1 MFCYGTIRWV
11 KPSRIDEED
20 QMPSPLRM
28 KRINDRIKEVLSVIL
43 LAKIEDPRL
52 TDVIVTDVRV
62 DRELDY
68 ANIYVSAPQGRV
80 REKEVLAALN
90 HAAGFLKYELAN
102 EVELRIMPKLRFF
115 WDVTPERA
123 DRIDTLLA
131 QLRDEQEVD
140 EETPENLND
149 EDEANGSTD

>member
-1 MFCYGTIRWV
+1 
-11 KPSRIDEED
+11 
-20 QMPSPLRM
+20 MPSPLRM
-28 KRINDRIKEVLSVIL
+28 KRINDRFKEVLAVIL
-43 LAKIEDPRL
+43 LTKIKDPRL
-52 TDVIVTDVRV
+52 ADVSVTDVKV

-80 REKEVLAALN
+80 REKEVLEALN

-102 EVELRIMPKLRFF
+102 EIDLRIMPKLRFF

-131 QLRDEQEVD
+131 LLREEPKAEEATTENPSDEG
-140 EETPENLND
+140 
-149 EDEANGSTD
+149 EANGSTD

>member
-1 MFCYGTIRWV
+1 
-11 KPSRIDEED
+11 
-20 QMPSPLRM
+20 M
-28 KRINDRIKEVLSVIL
+28 KRINDRFKEVLSVIL
-43 LAKIEDPRL
+43 LTKIEDPRL
-52 TDVIVTDVRV
+52 TDVIVTDVKV

-68 ANIYVSAPQGRV
+68 ANIYVSAPQGRE

-102 EVELRIMPKLRFF
+102 EIDLRIMPKLRFF

-131 QLRDEQEVD
+131 QLREEREVE
-140 EETPENLND
+140 EETTENQSD
-149 EDEANGSTD
+149 EGEANGSAD

>member
-1 MFCYGTIRWV
+1 
-11 KPSRIDEED
+11 
-20 QMPSPLRM
+20 M
-28 KRINDRIKEVLSVIL
+28 KRINDRFKEVLSVIL
-43 LAKIEDPRL
+43 LTKIEDPRL
-52 TDVIVTDVRV
+52 TDVVVTDVKV

-68 ANIYVSAPQGRV
+68 ANIYVSAPQGRE

-102 EVELRIMPKLRFF
+102 EIDLRIMPKLRFF

-131 QLRDEQEVD
+131 QLREEREVE
-140 EETPENLND
+140 EETTENQSD
-149 EDEANGSTD
+149 EGEANGSAD

>member
-1 MFCYGTIRWV
+1 MCIRD
-11 KPSRIDEED
+11 S
-20 QMPSPLRM
+20 S
-28 KRINDRIKEVLSVIL
+28 
-43 LAKIEDPRL
+43 
-52 TDVIVTDVRV
+52 VTDVKV

-80 REKEVLAALN
+80 REKEVLEALN

-102 EVELRIMPKLRFF
+102 EIDLRIMPKLRFF

-131 QLRDEQEVD
+131 LLREEPKAEEATTENPSDEG
-140 EETPENLND
+140 
-149 EDEANGSTD
+149 EANGSADKRFA

>member
-1 MFCYGTIRWV
+1 
-11 KPSRIDEED
+11 
-20 QMPSPLRM
+20 M
-28 KRINDRIKEVLSVIL
+28 KRINDRFKEVLSVIL
-43 LAKIEDPRL
+43 LTKIEDPRL
-52 TDVIVTDVRV
+52 TDVVVTDVKV

-68 ANIYVSAPQGRV
+68 ANIYVSAPQGRE

-102 EVELRIMPKLRFF
+102 EIDLRIMPKLRFF

-131 QLRDEQEVD
+131 QLREEREVE
-140 EETPENLND
+140 EETAENQND
-149 EDEANGSTD
+149 EGETNGSAD

>member
-1 MFCYGTIRWV
+1 
-11 KPSRIDEED
+11 
-20 QMPSPLRM
+20 M
-28 KRINDRIKEVLSVIL
+28 KRINDRFKEVLSVIL
-43 LAKIEDPRL
+43 LTKIADPRL
-52 TDVIVTDVRV
+52 ADVSVTDVKV

-80 REKEVLAALN
+80 REKEVLEALN

-102 EVELRIMPKLRFF
+102 EIDLRIMPKLRFF

-131 QLRDEQEVD
+131 LLREEPKVD
-140 EETPENLND
+140 EATTENPSD
-149 EDEANGSTD
+149 EGEANGSAD

>member
-1 MFCYGTIRWV
+1 
-11 KPSRIDEED
+11 
-20 QMPSPLRM
+20 M
-28 KRINDRIKEVLSVIL
+28 KRINDRFKEVLSVIL
-43 LAKIEDPRL
+43 LTKIEDPRL
-52 TDVIVTDVRV
+52 ADVSVTDVKV

-80 REKEVLAALN
+80 REKEVLEALN

-102 EVELRIMPKLRFF
+102 EIDLRIMPKLRFF

-131 QLRDEQEVD
+131 LLREEHEAEEKTIENPSDEG
-140 EETPENLND
+140 
-149 EDEANGSTD
+149 EANGSAD

>member
-1 MFCYGTIRWV
+1 
-11 KPSRIDEED
+11 
-20 QMPSPLRM
+20 M
-28 KRINDRIKEVLSVIL
+28 KRINDRFKEVLSVIL
-43 LAKIEDPRL
+43 LTKIEDPRL
-52 TDVIVTDVRV
+52 TDVSVTDVKV

-80 REKEVLAALN
+80 REKEVLEALN

-102 EVELRIMPKLRFF
+102 EIDLRIMPKLRFF

-131 QLRDEQEVD
+131 LLREEHEAEEKTTENPSDEG
-140 EETPENLND
+140 
-149 EDEANGSTD
+149 EANGSAD

>member
-1 MFCYGTIRWV
+1 
-11 KPSRIDEED
+11 
-20 QMPSPLRM
+20 M
-28 KRINDRIKEVLSVIL
+28 KRINDRFKEVLSVIL
-43 LAKIEDPRL
+43 LTKIEDPRL
-52 TDVIVTDVRV
+52 TDVSVTDVKV

-80 REKEVLAALN
+80 REKEVLEALN

-102 EVELRIMPKLRFF
+102 EIDLRIMPKLRFF

-131 QLRDEQEVD
+131 LLREEHEAE
-140 EETPENLND
+140 EETTENPSD
-149 EDEANGSTD
+149 EGEANGSAD

>member
-1 MFCYGTIRWV
+1 
-11 KPSRIDEED
+11 
-20 QMPSPLRM
+20 M
-28 KRINDRIKEVLSVIL
+28 KRINDRFKEVLSVIL
-43 LAKIEDPRL
+43 LTKIADPRL
-52 TDVIVTDVRV
+52 ADVSVTDVKV

-80 REKEVLAALN
+80 REKEVLEALN

-102 EVELRIMPKLRFF
+102 EIDLRIMPKLRFF

-131 QLRDEQEVD
+131 LLREEPKAEEATTENPSDEG
-140 EETPENLND
+140 
-149 EDEANGSTD
+149 EANGSTD

>member
-1 MFCYGTIRWV
+1 
-11 KPSRIDEED
+11 
-20 QMPSPLRM
+20 M
-28 KRINDRIKEVLSVIL
+28 KRINDRFKEVLSVIL
-43 LAKIEDPRL
+43 LTKIEDPRL
-52 TDVIVTDVRV
+52 TDVSVTDVKV

-80 REKEVLAALN
+80 REKEVLEALN

-102 EVELRIMPKLRFF
+102 EIDLRIMPKLRFF

-131 QLRDEQEVD
+131 LLREEHKAE
-140 EETPENLND
+140 EETIENPSD
-149 EDEANGSTD
+149 EGEANGSAD

>member
-1 MFCYGTIRWV
+1 
-11 KPSRIDEED
+11 
-20 QMPSPLRM
+20 M
-28 KRINDRIKEVLSVIL
+28 KRINDRFKEVLSVIL
-43 LAKIEDPRL
+43 LTKIEDPRL
-52 TDVIVTDVRV
+52 ADVSVTDVKV

-80 REKEVLAALN
+80 REKEVLEALN

-102 EVELRIMPKLRFF
+102 EIDLRIMPKLRFF

-131 QLRDEQEVD
+131 LLREEHKAE
-140 EETPENLND
+140 EETIENPSD
-149 EDEANGSTD
+149 EGEANGSAD

>member
-1 MFCYGTIRWV
+1 
-11 KPSRIDEED
+11 
-20 QMPSPLRM
+20 M
-28 KRINDRIKEVLSVIL
+28 KRINDRFKEVLSVIL
-43 LAKIEDPRL
+43 LTKIKDPRL
-52 TDVIVTDVRV
+52 ADVSVTDVKV

-80 REKEVLAALN
+80 REKEVLEALN

-102 EVELRIMPKLRFF
+102 EIDLRIMPKLRFF

-131 QLRDEQEVD
+131 LLREEPKAEEATTENPSDEG
-140 EETPENLND
+140 
-149 EDEANGSTD
+149 EANGSAD

>member
-1 MFCYGTIRWV
+1 
-11 KPSRIDEED
+11 
-20 QMPSPLRM
+20 M
-28 KRINDRIKEVLSVIL
+28 KRINDRFKEVLSVIL
-43 LAKIEDPRL
+43 LTKIEDPRL
-52 TDVIVTDVRV
+52 ADVSVTDVKV

-80 REKEVLAALN
+80 REKEVLEALN

-102 EVELRIMPKLRFF
+102 EIDLRIMPKLRFF

-131 QLRDEQEVD
+131 LLREEHEAEEKTTENPSDEG
-140 EETPENLND
+140 
-149 EDEANGSTD
+149 EADGSAD

>member
-1 MFCYGTIRWV
+1 
-11 KPSRIDEED
+11 
-20 QMPSPLRM
+20 M
-28 KRINDRIKEVLSVIL
+28 KRINDRFKEVLSVIL
-43 LAKIEDPRL
+43 LTKIEDPRL
-52 TDVIVTDVRV
+52 ADVSVTDVKV

-80 REKEVLAALN
+80 REKEVLEALN

-102 EVELRIMPKLRFF
+102 EIDLRIMPKLRFF

-131 QLRDEQEVD
+131 LLREEHEAEEKTTENPSDEG
-140 EETPENLND
+140 
-149 EDEANGSTD
+149 EANGSAD

>member
-1 MFCYGTIRWV
+1 LT
-11 KPSRIDEED
+11 
-20 QMPSPLRM
+20 
-28 KRINDRIKEVLSVIL
+28 
-43 LAKIEDPRL
+43 KIADPRL
-52 TDVIVTDVRV
+52 ADVSVTDVKV

-80 REKEVLAALN
+80 REKEVLEALN

-102 EVELRIMPKLRFF
+102 EIDLRIMPKLRFF

-131 QLRDEQEVD
+131 LLREEHEAEEKTTENPSDEG
-140 EETPENLND
+140 EE
-149 EDEANGSTD
+149 NGSAD

>member
-1 MFCYGTIRWV
+1 
-11 KPSRIDEED
+11 
-20 QMPSPLRM
+20 M
-28 KRINDRIKEVLSVIL
+28 KRINDRFKEVLSVIL
-43 LAKIEDPRL
+43 LTKIEDPRL
-52 TDVIVTDVRV
+52 TDVIVTDVKV

-68 ANIYVSAPQGRV
+68 ANIYVSAPQGRE

-102 EVELRIMPKLRFF
+102 EIDLRIMPKLRFF

-131 QLRDEQEVD
+131 QLREEREVE
-140 EETPENLND
+140 EETAENQSD
-149 EDEANGSTD
+149 EGEANGSAD

>member
-1 MFCYGTIRWV
+1 
-11 KPSRIDEED
+11 
-20 QMPSPLRM
+20 MPSPLRM
-28 KRINDRIKEVLSVIL
+28 KRINDRFKKVLAVIL
-43 LAKIEDPRL
+43 LTKIEDPRL
-52 TDVIVTDVRV
+52 TDVVVTDVKV

-68 ANIYVSAPQGRV
+68 ANIYVSAPQGRE

-102 EVELRIMPKLRFF
+102 EIDLRIMPKLRFF

-131 QLRDEQEVD
+131 QLREEREVE
-140 EETPENLND
+140 EETTENQSD
-149 EDEANGSTD
+149 EGEANGSAD

>member
-1 MFCYGTIRWV
+1 
-11 KPSRIDEED
+11 
-20 QMPSPLRM
+20 M
-28 KRINDRIKEVLSVIL
+28 KRINDRFKEVLSVIL
-43 LAKIEDPRL
+43 LTKIEDPRL
-52 TDVIVTDVRV
+52 NDVIVTDVKV

-68 ANIYVSAPQGRV
+68 ANIYVSAPQGRE

-102 EVELRIMPKLRFF
+102 EIDLRIMPKLRFF

-131 QLRDEQEVD
+131 QLREEREVE
-140 EETPENLND
+140 EETAENQSD
-149 EDEANGSTD
+149 EGEANGSAD

>member
-1 MFCYGTIRWV
+1 
-11 KPSRIDEED
+11 
-20 QMPSPLRM
+20 M
-28 KRINDRIKEVLSVIL
+28 KRINDRFKEVLSVIL
-43 LAKIEDPRL
+43 LTKIEDPRL
-52 TDVIVTDVRV
+52 ADVSVTDVKV

-80 REKEVLAALN
+80 REKEVLEALN

-102 EVELRIMPKLRFF
+102 EIDLRIMPKLRFF

-131 QLRDEQEVD
+131 LLREEPKAEEATTENPSDEG
-140 EETPENLND
+140 
-149 EDEANGSTD
+149 EANGSAD